1 MGVLVVVGAQWG
13 DEGKG
18 KIVDLLARKAKVVVR
33 YQGGANAGHE
43 VVVNGESFVLHLVPS
58 GILHKNA
65 LNIVGNGVVLDPD
78 SFLEE
83 VRGLEKRG
91 VKVKGRLV
99 ISPRAHLTLP
109 LHKLLDGAREAAA
122 HKGKSIGS
130 TKRGISPTY
139 MDKAG
144 RVGLRLAD
152 LNDKA
157 YCMAQLAQSLQEK
170 NVLFK
175 HLYKSPTL
183 SPAALYQG
191 LLKAAKALLPFMAD
205 TEGILAEAIK
215 RKLPILMEGAQGTLL
230 DIDFGTYPYVTA
242 SSSTA
247 GGAATGSGIGPTR
260 LDYVLGVCK
269 AYTTR
274 VGEGPFPTEF
284 DAARSKHLRDLGGE
298 FGRTTGR
305 ARRCGWLDLVALNYA
320 ARVNGLDGL
329 AITKLDVLDSFKDLE
344 VCVAYKIRGKRVDLF
359 PATVSD
365 LADAVPVTVKLKG
378 WASDTTKARSL
389 KDLPAAARAYLR
401 YIEKFTGVPVALVS
415 VGAER
420 ERTIIV
426 DKKLNS
432 WKFR

>member
-18 KIVDLLARKAKVVVR
+18 KIVDLLARKAKVVAR

-58 GILHKNA
+58 GILHKGA
-65 LNIVGNGVVLDPD
+65 LNVVGNGVVLDPD
-78 SFLEE
+78 SFMEE

-91 VKVKGRLV
+91 VKVKGRLF

-109 LHKLLDGAREAAA
+109 LHKLLDAAREGAA
-122 HKGKSIGS
+122 HSGKAIGS

-152 LNDKA
+152 LKDKA
-157 YCMAQLAQSLQEK
+157 YCMSQLRQSLQEK

-175 HLYKSPTL
+175 HLYKSPQL
-183 SPAALYQG
+183 SAAALYQG
-191 LLKAAKALLPFMAD
+191 LIKASKALLPFMAD
-205 TEGILAEAIK
+205 TEALLNAAVAAK
-215 RKLPILMEGAQGTLL
+215 VPVLMEGAQGSLL

-242 SSSTA
+242 SSATA
-247 GGAATGSGIGPTR
+247 GGAATGSGLGPTR
-260 LDYVLGVCK
+260 IDYVLGVCK

-284 DAARSKHLRDLGGE
+284 DAERSKQLRDLGGE

-305 ARRCGWLDLVALNYA
+305 PRRCGWLDLVALRYA
-320 ARVNGLDGL
+320 AQVNGLDGL
-329 AITKLDVLDSFKDLE
+329 AITKLDILDSFKELE
-344 VCVAYKIRGKRVDLF
+344 VCVGYKVRGKKSASF
-359 PATVSD
+359 PPTISE
-365 LADAVPVTVKLKG
+365 LADAVPIFTKMKG
-378 WASDTTKARSL
+378 WQEDTTKARKHS
-389 KDLPAAARAYLR
+389 DLPENAKAYLKF
-401 YIEKFTGVPVALVS
+401 IEKFTGVPVALVS

-426 DKKLNS
+426 EKKLNS
-432 WKFR
+432 WKF

>member
-58 GILHKNA
+58 GILHKGAINV
-65 LNIVGNGVVLDPD
+65 VGNGVVLDPD
-78 SFLEE
+78 SFMEE

-91 VKVKGRLV
+91 VKVKGNLF

-109 LHKLLDGAREAAA
+109 LHKALDAAREGAA
-122 HKGKSIGS
+122 HQGKAIGS

-152 LNDKA
+152 LKDKS
-157 YCMAQLAQSLQEK
+157 YCMSQLVQSLQEK

-175 HLYKSPTL
+175 HLYKTPQLTA
-183 SPAALYQG
+183 AALYQG
-191 LLKAAKALLPFMAD
+191 LIKASKALLPFMAD
-205 TEGILAEAIK
+205 TETLLNAAVKKGQ
-215 RKLPILMEGAQGTLL
+215 PVLMEGAQGSLL

-242 SSSTA
+242 SSATA
-247 GGAATGSGIGPTR
+247 GGAATGSGIGPTK

-274 VGEGPFPTEF
+274 VGEGPFPSEF

-305 ARRCGWLDLVALNYA
+305 ARRCGWLDLVALKYA
-320 ARVNGLDGL
+320 AQVNGLDGL
-329 AITKLDVLDSFKDLE
+329 AITKLDILDSFKDLE
-344 VCVAYKIRGKRVDLF
+344 VCVAYKVHGKKTTSF
-359 PATVSD
+359 PATVSE
-365 LADAVPVTVKLKG
+365 LADAKPVTVKLKG
-378 WASDTTKARSL
+378 WRSDTTKAKRL
-389 KDLPAAARAYLR
+389 QDLPAAAKAYLK

-420 ERTIIV
+420 ERTIV
-426 DKKLNS
+426 VEEKLKT
-432 WKFR
+432 WKF